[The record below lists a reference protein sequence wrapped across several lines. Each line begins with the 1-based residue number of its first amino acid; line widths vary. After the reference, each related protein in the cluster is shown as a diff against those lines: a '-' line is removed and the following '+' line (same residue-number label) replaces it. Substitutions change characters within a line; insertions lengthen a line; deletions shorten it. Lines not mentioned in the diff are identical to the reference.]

1 MHPSALRRSLAAA
14 ASVFTLAALAVPAR
28 AAEYRASAATSITDP
43 TGDVT
48 ADDEA
53 ETPVNEPR
61 ADVTATSAEYRP
73 NEIALT
79 VNVARP
85 TDPRTDP
92 NWADGASFA
101 LWGLDTTGD
110 NDSDYLVTLINAG
123 GYVTSGVIRA
133 DDPGTVLCLGGATYD
148 GMTYTATIDP
158 ACVGNPASF
167 TWGGG
172 MVYDT
177 KPADENSPLAG
188 DGAPDGDAMAGPLQ
202 APAPLAPGAGG
213 YWLVGGDGGIFS
225 YNAPFLGSTGDIKL
239 NQPIVGMAA
248 DPDGKGYWFVASDG
262 GIFAY
267 DAPFFGSTGAM
278 TLNKP
283 IVGMAATPTGK
294 GYWLVASDG
303 GIFAFGDAAFHG
315 STGDKI
321 LAKPIV
327 GMASSGTGKGYWFVA
342 SDGGIFAFG
351 DAAFLGS
358 TGGQTMA
365 HPIVGMASSG
375 TGKGYWLV
383 GSDGGIFAFG
393 DAAFYGGAVGSSFP
407 VVGIAAARD
416 GKGYS
421 VVRADGSVANRG
433 SAPSAGSLA
442 GKRLS
447 RPIVGIAATG

>member
-1 MHPSALRRSLAAA
+1 MHPSVLRRSLAAA
-14 ASVFTLAALAVPAR
+14 VSVFTLAALAVPA
-28 AAEYRASAATSITDP
+28 AATEYRASAAATITDP

-61 ADVTATSAEYRP
+61 ADVTAASAEYRP

-79 VNVARP
+79 VNVVRP

-92 NWADGASFA
+92 NWKDGASFA

-123 GYVTSGVIRA
+123 GFVTAGVIRP
-133 DDPGTVLCLGGATYD
+133 DEFDTVLCLGGATFD
-148 GMTYTATIDP
+148 GTTYAATIDP
-158 ACVGNPASF
+158 ACIGNPASF
-167 TWGGG
+167 RWGGG

-177 KPADENSPLAG
+177 SPADENSPLAG

-202 APAPLAPGAGG
+202 APAPLDPAAGG
-213 YWLVGGDGGIFS
+213 YWLVGDDGGIFS
-225 YNAPFLGSTGDIKL
+225 YNTEFNGSTGAMKL

-262 GIFAY
+262 GIFAF
-267 DAPFFGSTGAM
+267 DAPFFGSTGAIR
-278 TLNKP
+278 LNKP
-283 IVGMAATPTGK
+283 IVGMTPTPTGK

-315 STGDKI
+315 STGA
-321 LAKPIV
+321 LTLNKPIA
-327 GMASSGTGKGYWFVA
+327 GMASSSTGEGYWLVA

-351 DAAFLGS
+351 DAAFHGS
-358 TGGQTMA
+358 
-365 HPIVGMASSG
+365 
-375 TGKGYWLV
+375 
-383 GSDGGIFAFG
+383 
-393 DAAFYGGAVGSSFP
+393 AVGSSFP

-421 VVRADGSVANRG
+421 IVRADGSVANRG

-447 RPIVGIAATG
+447 RPIVGIAATI